1 MVSTLRFVIF
11 IGLCSMACSFSTTP
25 GQKGK
30 NAMIGAS
37 VVTPVPAA
45 HSIPLYI
52 DRLKNKRVGLV
63 VNQTSMI
70 GQVHLVDTL
79 LKHNI
84 NITKIFSPEH
94 GFRGEA
100 DAGEKVATMRDP
112 KTGIM
117 LVSLYGEKRKPGP
130 EDLADLD
137 VVVFDIQD
145 IGVRFYTYIA
155 SLSLLMEACG
165 ENGKTLVV
173 LDRPSPNGYY
183 VDGPVMK
190 KGFTSFLGFFPIPV
204 VYGLT
209 IGEYAQMVNGEKWN
223 ANGVQCDL
231 QVIPCTQ
238 YDHTMTY
245 DLPVKPSPNIPNHRA
260 TLLYPSTCFFEGTTA
275 NEGRGT
281 DLPFICFGH
290 PKYSKGD
297 YQYTPRSIP
306 GAKTPKLLDQLC
318 YGHNLSNLSIE
329 EIRSWKRLNLKW
341 LLAFYHDLKDKDPF
355 FLQNNFINK
364 LAGNDQLM
372 AQIKAGLTEEEIRA
386 SWQADL
392 EAYHKIR
399 VKYLLYKDF
408 K

>member
-1 MVSTLRFVIF
+1 MVSTLRFAF
-11 IGLCSMACSFSTTP
+11 LMGLCWMACLSSTPKHSSPVNRVKNQEGIEAIP
-25 GQKGK
+25 G
-30 NAMIGAS
+30 AY
-37 VVTPVPAA
+37 
-45 HSIPLYI
+45 SIPLYI
-52 DRLKNKRVGLV
+52 DLLKNKRVGLV

-79 LKHNI
+79 LKHHI

-112 KTGIM
+112 ETGIM

-137 VVVFDIQD
+137 IVVFDIQD

-165 ENGKTLVV
+165 ENQKPLIL

-190 KGFTSFLGFFPIPV
+190 KGFTSFLGFFPVPV

-209 IGEYAQMVNGEKWN
+209 IGEYAMMVNGERWN

-231 QVIPCTQ
+231 QVIPCTH

-245 DLPVKPSPNIPNHRA
+245 DLPVKPSPNIPNLRA
-260 TLLYPSTCFFEGTTA
+260 TLLYPSTCFFEGTTS

-281 DLPFICFGH
+281 ELPFICFGH

-341 LLAFYHDLKDKDPF
+341 LLMFYADLKDKDPF
-355 FLQNNFINK
+355 FLQNNFLNK

-372 AQIKAGLTEEEIRA
+372 AQIKAGLSEEEIRA

-392 EAYHKIR
+392 AVYNKIR
-399 VKYLLYKDF
+399 AKYLLYKDF